1 LKTDVGGNML
11 STNVSKLFRINEWLI
26 TKLLFNFSFAFYIFY
41 YNSVHLV
48 QVFEPILLI
57 CLYII
62 TIGAFGYFI
71 NDICDIIPDKAAG
84 RENFSGRLPV
94 FIQTLLLVILATSG
108 ILPFLFFTENFF
120 IYLIIV
126 VIQIFL
132 LVIYSVPPLRL
143 KTNTLGP
150 IADSLFSFVF
160 PALISV
166 HITIQFFSLPE
177 IDTIFKAFF
186 LTWLSALGLRSI
198 LIHQQKDLDND
209 ILGGDKTFTKS
220 IGLKTSV
227 TLSVSIMIIEL
238 IAFIVLVSIIGKD
251 LWVWLLISLSLFIL
265 VEMLIFKPNLYKN
278 RDIINLSA
286 LINVYYNYYILIA
299 LLLMLTVKTDCLYG
313 ILITIFILIRLTG
326 HVITI
331 LRKFYHRI
339 VLWIY
344 YKYRGARRKILGR

>member
-1 LKTDVGGNML
+1 M
-11 STNVSKLFRINEWLI
+11 NVSKLFRVKEWLL
-26 TKLLFNFSFAFYIFY
+26 TKLLFNLSFVFYIFY

-48 QVFEPILLI
+48 QVFEPVLLI

-71 NDICDIIPDKAAG
+71 NDICDIKSDKAAG

-94 FIQTLLLVILATSG
+94 FIRILLLMILAAGG
-108 ILPFLFFTENFF
+108 ILPFLFFPENFI
-120 IYLIIV
+120 IYFIIV

-132 LVIYSVPPLRL
+132 LIIYSAPPLRL
-143 KTNTLGP
+143 KTNVLGP
-150 IADSLFSFVF
+150 IADSLFSFVL
-160 PALISV
+160 PAIISV

-177 IDTIFKAFF
+177 IDLIFTALF
-186 LTWLSALGLRSI
+186 LIWLSALGLRSI

-209 ILGGDKTFTKS
+209 ILGGDKTFTKN
-220 IGLKTSV
+220 IGLKNSV
-227 TLSVSIMIIEL
+227 TLSMIIMIIEL

-265 VEMLIFKPNLYKN
+265 VEMLIYKPILYKN
-278 RDIINLSA
+278 KDINNLSA

-299 LLLMLTVKTDCLYG
+299 VLLMLTVKTDCLYG
-313 ILITIFILIRLTG
+313 ILITIFIFIRLTE

-331 LRKFYHRI
+331 FRKFYHRV

-344 YKYRGARRKILGR
+344 YKCRGAIRKILGR